1 MAKIITDT
9 SALFSVEEGAG
20 LGIGVLPLSVTLDGQ
35 TYREFVDISSDG
47 FLELL
52 KKGGVPTSSQPSIG
66 SVLDMYNRFPEEEL
80 LVLCMAD
87 GLSGTYQSACSAAKI
102 ADFPENITVLNTGTL
117 AGPHRYLVEK
127 AAALAQE
134 GLSAAQISTQLQPSL
149 ENNKSFLIPNDF
161 SFLKRGG
168 RLTPLAAAVGGMLK
182 IVPVMTQTEDR
193 GKLEKFAM
201 KRTFSTAI
209 DAIAGSLA
217 KLGVTE
223 RYKIYIVHA
232 DALELAEKA
241 RLLLAGH
248 FPCVQQEILP
258 LSPVFITQGGPGCV
272 AVQAVLK

>member
-20 LGIGVLPLSVTLDGQ
+20 LGVGVLPLSVTLNGQ
-35 TYREFVDISSDG
+35 TYREFVDISSEK

-52 KKGGVPTSSQPSIG
+52 KKDGIPTSSQPSIG
-66 SVLDMYNRFPEEEL
+66 AVLEMYNRFPEEEL

-87 GLSGTYQSACSAAKI
+87 GLSGTYQSACSAAKL
-102 ADFPENITVLNTGTL
+102 ADSPENITVINTGTL
-117 AGPHRYLVEK
+117 AGPHRYMVEK
-127 AAALAQE
+127 AAALAKE
-134 GLSAAQISTQLQPSL
+134 GLSVAQIVPQLQSSL

-201 KRTFSTAI
+201 KRTFPAAI
-209 DAIAGSLA
+209 DAIAASLD
-217 KLGVTE
+217 KMGVTDH
-223 RYKIYIVHA
+223 YKLYILHA
-232 DALELAEKA
+232 DAMELAEKA

-248 FPCVQQEILP
+248 FPNVQQEILS
-258 LSPVFITQGGPGCV
+258 LSPVFITQGGPGCL
-272 AVQAVLK
+272 AVQVVLK